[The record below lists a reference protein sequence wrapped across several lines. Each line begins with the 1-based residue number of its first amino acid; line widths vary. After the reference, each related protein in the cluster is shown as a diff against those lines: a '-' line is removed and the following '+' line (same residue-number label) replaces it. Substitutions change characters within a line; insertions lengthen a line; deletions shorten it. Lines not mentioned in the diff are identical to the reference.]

1 MLRSFR
7 FLRETISNSGDF
19 IIKDTTVNISF
30 FRMEVFVE
38 CCTNNTIVVNTY
50 TVLLQEEVSVSI
62 VSMIRKRER
71 IRSDFLGED
80 LIRKIELIIFQKEEE
95 EIIIWGGR

>member
-30 FRMEVFVE
+30 FRMEVFVK

-95 EIIIWGGR
+95 IIIWGGR